1 MPGTGRI
8 HLPRGLKTSPGRL
21 SLFGA
26 PRGDQDPHP
35 SRRDQTVY
43 SLAMRWGMAWAL
55 ILLSLCPALRALEG
69 RLLFPDGTPVAGAQ
83 VTILEHPGQSRT
95 DREGRFRWSPDPPVP
110 FEVRVELPGGH
121 DTLHIVVREAVPEG
135 TLEMV
140 VRPLFREDLTVTAGV
155 PIRTG
160 TTPANALDLVTQEQ
174 LAQSRPARLI
184 EAIEGIPGVG
194 RISAGHAGV
203 PSIRG
208 LARGRTLILLNGSR
222 VISERRVGPGASYLD
237 PFFLDRVEV
246 VRGPGSVAYGSDAFG
261 GVIHALT
268 RKPDPESDYGAR
280 FLGSLGYGMP
290 EQSAGLELSRSLES
304 GSVFFLGSLR
314 NYGDYRS
321 SGVTVDNSSARNRSF
336 LTGAQFQS
344 GAGELSLGWQTDRG
358 HDLGRPTL
366 RSPQMRTFYPDES
379 SDRMNL
385 AFEPRPVAGFDRIR
399 IEGSMGRYAL
409 ITDRERLPSPDQ
421 GRELRRS
428 RVSARHFDF
437 RVQAASPLEW
447 ARLELGFDV
456 NGRFGL
462 HSENTTRDFDARN
475 RPTGTHVAASI
486 EDASRIVLAP
496 FLSAEVTVNSFL
508 SFWAGG
514 RWDQVSST
522 SRGSLG
528 DFNRI
533 GRALSGYLAIVA
545 RPLPPLQLTA
555 QLSRGFREPTLS
567 DRYFQGVS
575 GRGLVHGNPNLAPE
589 TSRQW
594 DVSARWSG
602 NDWRWDLFLYRYEIR
617 HLVER
622 FEAQPGRFFFRN
634 RGAALLSGVEM
645 ELHRQFGEGLSVGLG
660 GHVARGRTQEDG
672 NPLDDV
678 PAPALTLIVGKTL
691 GSRSHLRLHGRTFSR
706 DSRAGPT
713 EAPTP
718 GFGTLDLS
726 WSWLLDS
733 RTQLRFRVRNL
744 TDKDYPASPDR
755 WSVPAPGRSLL
766 LTLMYNLNNR

>member
-1 MPGTGRI
+1 
-8 HLPRGLKTSPGRL
+8 
-21 SLFGA
+21 
-26 PRGDQDPHP
+26 
-35 SRRDQTVY
+35 
-43 SLAMRWGMAWAL
+43 MRWGMAWAL

-83 VTILEHPGQSRT
+83 VMILDQPGQSRT
-95 DREGRFRWSPDPPVP
+95 DREGRFRWFPDPPVP

-135 TLEMV
+135 PFEMV
-140 VRPLFREDLTVTAGV
+140 VRPLFREDLTVTAGS
-155 PIRTG
+155 PTRTG
-160 TTPANALDLVTQEQ
+160 TTPASALDLVTQEE
-174 LAQSRPARLI
+174 LAQSRPSRLI
-184 EAIEGIPGVG
+184 DAIEGIPGVG

-208 LARGRTLILLNGSR
+208 LARGRTLILLDGAR
-222 VISERRVGPGASYLD
+222 VISERRVGPSASYLD

-268 RKPDPESDYGAR
+268 RRPNPESDYGAR
-280 FLGSLGYGMP
+280 FMGSLGYGMP

-321 SGVTVDNSSARNRSF
+321 SGVTVDNSAARNRSF
-336 LTGAQFQS
+336 LAGTQLQVA
-344 GAGELSLGWQTDRG
+344 AGELSLGWQTDRG

-366 RSPQMRTFYPDES
+366 RSPQLRIFYPEES
-379 SDRMNL
+379 SDRMNA
-385 AFEPRPVAGFDRIR
+385 AFESRPIGGFEQIR
-399 IEGSMGRYAL
+399 IEGSTGRYAL
-409 ITDRERLPSPDQ
+409 ITDRERLPSPNQ
-421 GRELRRS
+421 SRQLQRS
-428 RVSARHFDF
+428 RISARHFDL
-437 RVQAASPLEW
+437 RVQAVSPLEW
-447 ARLELGFDV
+447 TRLEVGFDV

-462 HSENTTRDFDARN
+462 HSENTTRSFDAGN
-475 RPTGTHVAASI
+475 RPAGTHAAASI
-486 EDASRIVLAP
+486 EDASRINLAP
-496 FLSAEVTVNSFL
+496 FLSADVTVNSYL
-508 SFWAGG
+508 SLGAGG
-514 RWDQVSST
+514 RWDQVSSA

-528 DFNRI
+528 DFSRI

-575 GRGLVHGNPNLAPE
+575 GRGLVHGNPDLAPE

-594 DVSARWSG
+594 DLSARWSG

-617 HLVER
+617 QLVER
-622 FEAQPGRFFFRN
+622 FEAQPRRFFFRN
-634 RGAALLSGVEM
+634 RGSALLRGVEM
-645 ELHRQFGEGLSVGLG
+645 ELHRHFGEGLSLGLG

-678 PAPALTLIVGKTL
+678 PAPALTLIVGKAL
-691 GSRSHLRLHGRTFSR
+691 GSRSHLWLHSRVFGR
-706 DSRAGPT
+706 DSGAGPT
-713 EAPTP
+713 ETSTP

-726 WSWLLDS
+726 WSWLFDS
-733 RTQLRFRVRNL
+733 RTQLQFLVRNL

>member
-1 MPGTGRI
+1 
-8 HLPRGLKTSPGRL
+8 
-21 SLFGA
+21 
-26 PRGDQDPHP
+26 
-35 SRRDQTVY
+35 
-43 SLAMRWGMAWAL
+43 MRWGMAWAL
-55 ILLSLCPALRALEG
+55 ILLSLCPALGALEG
-69 RLLFPDGTPVAGAQ
+69 RLLFPDGTPVAGAR

-95 DREGRFRWSPDPPVP
+95 DREGRFIWSPDPSVP

-135 TLEMV
+135 PLEMV
-140 VRPLFREDLTVTAGV
+140 VRPLFREALTVTAGS
-155 PIRTG
+155 PTRTG
-160 TTPANALDLVTQEQ
+160 TTPASALDLVTREE

-184 EAIEGIPGVG
+184 EAVEGIPGVG
-194 RISAGHAGV
+194 RISAGHASV

-208 LARGRTLILLNGSR
+208 LARGRTLILLDGAR
-222 VISERRVGPGASYLD
+222 VISERRAGPSASYLD

-268 RKPDPESDYGAR
+268 RRPDPESGYGAR
-280 FLGSLGYGMP
+280 FTGSLGYGMP
-290 EQSAGLELSRSLES
+290 EQSAGLEVSRSLES

-314 NYGDYRS
+314 NFGDYRS
-321 SGVTVDNSSARNRSF
+321 SGVTVDNSAARNRSF
-336 LTGAQFQS
+336 LAGTQLQLAG
-344 GAGELSLGWQTDRG
+344 GELSFGWQTDRG

-366 RSPQMRTFYPDES
+366 RSPHIRTFYPEED
-379 SDRMNL
+379 SDRMNV
-385 AFEPRPVAGFDRIR
+385 AFESKSIGRFEQIR
-399 IEGSMGRYAL
+399 VEGSMGRYAL
-409 ITDRERLPSPDQ
+409 ITDREHLPSPSQDRQ
-421 GRELRRS
+421 LQRS

-437 RVQAASPLEW
+437 RVHATSPLKW
-447 ARLELGFDV
+447 TRLEMGLDV

-462 HSENTTRDFDARN
+462 HSENTTRSFDAGN
-475 RPTGTHVAASI
+475 RPTSIHAAASI
-486 EDASRIVLAP
+486 EDASRINLAP
-496 FLSAEVTVNSFL
+496 FLSAEVMVNSFL
-508 SFWAGG
+508 SLWAGG
-514 RWDQVSST
+514 RWDQVSSA

-528 DFNRI
+528 EFNRI
-533 GRALSGYLAIVA
+533 GRALSGYLAIVT

-617 HLVER
+617 QLVER
-622 FEAQPGRFFFRN
+622 FEAEPRRFFFRN
-634 RGAALLSGVEM
+634 RGSAVLSGVEL
-645 ELHRQFGEGLSVGLG
+645 ELHRHIGEGLSVGLG

-678 PAPALTLIVGKTL
+678 SAPALTVIVGKTL
-691 GSRSHLRLHGRTFSR
+691 GARSHLWLHGRSFAR

-718 GFGTLDLS
+718 GFGALDLS

-733 RTQLRFRVRNL
+733 RTQLRFLVRNL

-766 LTLMYNLNNR
+766 LSLMYNLSN

>member
-1 MPGTGRI
+1 MPAEDFSRTDV
-8 HLPRGLKTSPGRL
+8 

-26 PRGDQDPHP
+26 MSRG
-35 SRRDQTVY
+35 SRSASRVGCDQTVY
-43 SLAMRWGMAWAL
+43 SLAMHWGMAWAL
-55 ILLSLCPALRALEG
+55 ILLLPCPALRALEG

-160 TTPANALDLVTQEQ
+160 TTPANALDLVTQEE
-174 LAQSRPARLI
+174 LAQSRPSRLI
-184 EAIEGIPGVG
+184 DAIEGIPGVG

-421 GRELRRS
+421 ERELQRS
-428 RVSARHFDF
+428 RVSARHFDL
-437 RVQAASPLEW
+437 RVQAVSPLEW
-447 ARLELGFDV
+447 TRLEVGFDV

-462 HSENTTRDFDARN
+462 HSENTTRDFDAGN

-496 FLSAEVTVNSFL
+496 FLSAEVAVNSFL

-617 HLVER
+617 QSGGALRSPTWQVLLS
-622 FEAQPGRFFFRN
+622 QPRSGPLEWSGNGAAPPIR
-634 RGAALLSGVEM
+634 RGAVRGAGRTRCQGPDPRRREPAGRHPRPRAHADRRKNSGFAEPPPAPWPHLFPGLQSRPHGGAHSGLRHLGSLL
-645 ELHRQFGEGLSVGLG
+645 ELAVGLTNPAPVPGQEPHRQGLPGQPRPLVG
-660 GHVARGRTQEDG
+660 T
-672 NPLDDV
+672 
-678 PAPALTLIVGKTL
+678 
-691 GSRSHLRLHGRTFSR
+691 
-706 DSRAGPT
+706 GPG
-713 EAPTP
+713 P
-718 GFGTLDLS
+718 
-726 WSWLLDS
+726 
-733 RTQLRFRVRNL
+733 Q
-744 TDKDYPASPDR
+744 PASDPD
-755 WSVPAPGRSLL
+755 VQPQ
-766 LTLMYNLNNR
+766 